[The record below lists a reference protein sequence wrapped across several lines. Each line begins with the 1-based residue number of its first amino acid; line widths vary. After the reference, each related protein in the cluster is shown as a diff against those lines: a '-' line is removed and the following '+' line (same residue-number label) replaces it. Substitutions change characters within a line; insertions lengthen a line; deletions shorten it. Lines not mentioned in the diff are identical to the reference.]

1 MRIDD
6 ENRQGRACERERERQ
21 HDVFLAAALYIL
33 TPCPASPPAPRPSIN
48 STKLQVVA
56 RVEPRRGDILVF
68 PHGKFP
74 GCHPDPLHEGSR
86 ITRGEKLL
94 IRTDVVFAAPPPRGA
109 KGAKG
114 AASASTKKKK
124 SGRQKKTRKATGSGD
139 GEGGGEGAGAEHV
152 VEKLAE

>member
-1 MRIDD
+1 M
-6 ENRQGRACERERERQ
+6 G
-21 HDVFLAAALYIL
+21 
-33 TPCPASPPAPRPSIN
+33 
-48 STKLQVVA
+48 
-56 RVEPRRGDILVF
+56 PRRGDILVF

-94 IRTDVVFAAPPPRGA
+94 IRTDLVFAAPPPRGAKGA

-124 SGRQKKTRKATGSGD
+124 RGRQKKTGNEAGSGD
-139 GEGGGEGAGAEHV
+139 GEGGGGGGAGVENV
-152 VEKLAE
+152 VENLAE